1 MPATIDLTAW
11 TALLLG
17 LFALFAGI
25 GALRQP
31 GLWQRMIE
39 EIAASPALQLVSGLI
54 ELVSGA
60 LVYLAN
66 PWLPADLLACVL
78 KTLGGLMMF
87 EALMVVGFCDIYMH
101 IWLKN
106 LGALDRRW
114 AAVTA
119 LGGLALTVPALLRFN

>member
-1 MPATIDLTAW
+1 MGTTFDLTAW
-11 TALLLG
+11 SALLLG

-31 GLWQRMIE
+31 GLWMKLVEEIGGSPSLQLLSGMIE
-39 EIAASPALQLVSGLI
+39 LTI
-54 ELVSGA
+54 GA

-66 PWLPADLLACVL
+66 PWVPADLLACVM
-78 KTLGGLMMF
+78 KAVGGFMML
-87 EALMVVGFCDIYMH
+87 EALMVAGFCDLYMH
-101 IWLKN
+101 FWLKN

-119 LGGLALTVPALLRFN
+119 LWGAALAVPALLRFN